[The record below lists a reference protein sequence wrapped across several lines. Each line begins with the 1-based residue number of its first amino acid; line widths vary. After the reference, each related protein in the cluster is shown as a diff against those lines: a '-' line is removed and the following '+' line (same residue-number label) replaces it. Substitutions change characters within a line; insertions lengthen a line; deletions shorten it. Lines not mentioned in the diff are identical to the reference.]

1 MIEVENLT
9 KQYNDF
15 TAVKNVNFKVTKG
28 EIFGYLGQNGAGKTT
43 TINLL
48 VTLLSPNE
56 GKIFIQGL
64 DVAVHAKKIRQ
75 LIGYLPDN
83 LGLYPTLSV
92 YQNLDFLAILYHIS
106 KKERINRIKELLKFF
121 KLEEKLE
128 RINRIKEL
136 LKFFKLEEKQDVKFR
151 DLSRGMKQKL
161 GLAKALIHDPDILFL
176 DEPTSNLDPIA
187 TKEVLELLL
196 NLKSQGKTIFIT
208 THLLHQAE
216 KICDSIALLD
226 KGEII
231 IAGPISTIK
240 QQLNLESLEDIYF
253 KLMEGKYD

>member
-106 KKERINRIKELLKFF
+106 KK
-121 KLEEKLE
+121 E